1 MDALQLLGSTLGISF
16 LAGIRLYATVLA
28 LGLSIR
34 FGWFH
39 PPAALSG
46 LEVLAHPAVLIIA
59 GIAYA
64 AEFVADKIPW
74 FDTLW
79 DSIHT
84 VIRPLGAALLAAS
97 ALGTMDPKLRVALAI
112 LCGGVA
118 LASHSSKAATRV
130 MVNHSPEPFS
140 NIALSLAG
148 DVATPVGVW
157 FTLHH
162 PLIALVAVAV
172 AVLVFAILARV
183 IFRAFRSVLARLG
196 SFHSGAGSQPV
207 ELTKPLRGS

>member
-1 MDALQLLGSTLGISF
+1 MDTLQLLGSTLGISF
-16 LAGIRLYATVLA
+16 LAGIRLYPTVLA

-34 FGWFH
+34 FGLFH

-59 GIAYA
+59 GIAFV
-64 AEFVADKIPW
+64 AEFIADKIPW

-84 VIRPLGAALLAAS
+84 FIRPIGAAVLGAT
-97 ALGTMDPKLRVALAI
+97 ALGTMDPKLRMAIAI

-118 LASHSSKAATRV
+118 LTSHSSKAATRALA
-130 MVNHSPEPFS
+130 NTSPEPFS

-148 DVATPVGVW
+148 DVVTPVGLW
-157 FTLHH
+157 FAVHH
-162 PLIALVAVAV
+162 PLITLVIVAIGIV
-172 AVLVFAILARV
+172 VCIMLARA
-183 IFRAFRSVLARLG
+183 IIRKLRLVLARLG
-196 SFHSGAGSQPV
+196 FSQPESTPSPYIAKSV
-207 ELTKPLRGS
+207 SR

>member
-1 MDALQLLGSTLGISF
+1 MDTLQLLGSTLGLSF

-34 FGWFH
+34 FGLFH

-46 LEVLAHPAVLIIA
+46 LEVLADPAVLIIA
-59 GIAYA
+59 GAAYV
-64 AEFVADKIPW
+64 AEFIADKIPW
-74 FDTLW
+74 FDTFW

-84 VIRPLGAALLAAS
+84 FIRPIGAALLGAS
-97 ALGTMDPKLRVALAI
+97 ALGTLDPKLRIAIAI

-118 LASHSSKAATRV
+118 LTSHSSKAATRV

-148 DVATPVGVW
+148 DIATPLGVW
-157 FTLHH
+157 FTVRH
-162 PLIALVAVAV
+162 PVIALVLVAVA
-172 AVLVFAILARV
+172 LVVIAILARA
-183 IFRAFRSVLARLG
+183 IIRKFRSVLARLG
-196 SFHSGAGSQPV
+196 FSQPESTPSPYIAKSV
-207 ELTKPLRGS
+207 SR